1 MKKII
6 VIIFLMVCS
15 LFIASCDVN
24 SNNNQNQDPSLDGI
38 DISKYEMPQTE
49 FLNDGHSLTKLEEV
63 MKLIIL
69 DGEFCYEKNLN
80 SIGYKYILKESYD
93 EILYAFYHLSELR
106 IIYLTTVGKV
116 AHTSYFKLNDEEAF
130 SICHKIQ
137 YFSGRRQDFLAIMP
151 CEKEEF
157 NASYLGEYELY
168 RGYNTQSKE
177 EINKKIIEQNY
188 EIMSLFND
196 LIKKELNISLSEFGF
211 NID

>member
-69 DGEFCYEKNLN
+69 DGEFCYEK
-80 SIGYKYILKESYD
+80 K
-93 EILYAFYHLSELR
+93 
-106 IIYLTTVGKV
+106 
-116 AHTSYFKLNDEEAF
+116 
-130 SICHKIQ
+130 
-137 YFSGRRQDFLAIMP
+137 
-151 CEKEEF
+151 
-157 NASYLGEYELY
+157 
-168 RGYNTQSKE
+168 
-177 EINKKIIEQNY
+177 
-188 EIMSLFND
+188 
-196 LIKKELNISLSEFGF
+196 
-211 NID
+211 